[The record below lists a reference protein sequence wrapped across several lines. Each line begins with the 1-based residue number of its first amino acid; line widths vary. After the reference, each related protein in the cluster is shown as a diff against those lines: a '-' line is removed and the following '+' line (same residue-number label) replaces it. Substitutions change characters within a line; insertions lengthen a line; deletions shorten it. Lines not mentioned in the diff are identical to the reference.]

1 MKKWLLVCVA
11 ILVGCIAY
19 RDLTTGTL
27 PTSSNPLIVDET
39 IGSLAYKTIKI
50 KAGDTLLSIAEREQQ
65 GPLPVSIDT
74 LIRDFEK
81 LNPGTKANALQ
92 IGKVYKIPVYKK

>member
-1 MKKWLLVCVA
+1 MKKWLLVCIAV
-11 ILVGCIAY
+11 LVGYIAY

-27 PTSSNPLIVDET
+27 PASSEPLIAEEGISSPV
-39 IGSLAYKTIKI
+39 YKTVKI

-92 IGKVYKIPVYKK
+92 IGKAYKIPVYKK